1 MKVFVNIV
9 KVYKGGIEMNVSNI
23 IIQTLNSPEIIK
35 VIRVGTVLVVIS
47 FGLTIMTKI
56 SEKQLEV
63 GNIDESA
70 TLKLV
75 STVVHYMV
83 LLLLVIGVFAGY
95 MGLIENV
102 ISTFGLM

>member
-1 MKVFVNIV
+1 M
-9 KVYKGGIEMNVSNI
+9 GVSNLI
-23 IIQTLNSPEIIK
+23 INTLNCPEVIK
-35 VIRVGTVLVVIS
+35 VISIGGTLIIIG
-47 FGLTIMTKI
+47 FGLKVITKI

-63 GNIDESA
+63 GNIDAST
-70 TLKLV
+70 TLKLI

>member
-1 MKVFVNIV
+1 
-9 KVYKGGIEMNVSNI
+9 MNVTNT
-23 IIQTLNSPEIIK
+23 IIQALNCPEVIK
-35 VIRVGTVLVVIS
+35 VISIGGTLIIIG
-47 FGLTIMTKI
+47 FGLKVITKI

-63 GNIDESA
+63 GNIDAST

-75 STVVHYMV
+75 STVVHYVV
-83 LLLLVIGVFAGY
+83 LLLLVIGVFEGY

>member
-1 MKVFVNIV
+1 
-9 KVYKGGIEMNVSNI
+9 MNVTNT
-23 IIQTLNSPEIIK
+23 IIQALNCPEVIK
-35 VIRVGTVLVVIS
+35 VISIGGTLIIIG
-47 FGLTIMTKI
+47 FGLKVITKL

-63 GNIDESA
+63 GNIDAST

-75 STVVHYMV
+75 STVVYYVV
-83 LLLLVIGVFAGY
+83 LLLLVIGVFEGY

>member
-1 MKVFVNIV
+1 
-9 KVYKGGIEMNVSNI
+9 MNVTNT
-23 IIQTLNSPEIIK
+23 IIQALNCPEVIK
-35 VIRVGTVLVVIS
+35 VISIGGTLIIIG
-47 FGLTIMTKI
+47 FGLKVITKI

-63 GNIDESA
+63 GNIDAST
-70 TLKLV
+70 TLKLI

-83 LLLLVIGVFAGY
+83 LLLLVIGVFEGY

>member
-1 MKVFVNIV
+1 
-9 KVYKGGIEMNVSNI
+9 MNVTNT
-23 IIQTLNSPEIIK
+23 IIQALNCPEVIK
-35 VIRVGTVLVVIS
+35 VISVGSTLIIIG
-47 FGLTIMTKI
+47 FGLKVITKL

-63 GNIDESA
+63 GNIDAST

-75 STVVHYMV
+75 STVVYYMV
-83 LLLLVIGVFAGY
+83 LLLLAIGVFEGY

>member
-1 MKVFVNIV
+1 
-9 KVYKGGIEMNVSNI
+9 MNVTNT
-23 IIQTLNSPEIIK
+23 IIQALNCPEVIK
-35 VIRVGTVLVVIS
+35 VISIGGTLIIIG
-47 FGLTIMTKI
+47 FGLKVITKI

-63 GNIDESA
+63 GNIDASA

>member
-1 MKVFVNIV
+1 
-9 KVYKGGIEMNVSNI
+9 MNVTNT
-23 IIQTLNSPEIIK
+23 IIQALNCPEVIK
-35 VIRVGTVLVVIS
+35 VISIGGTLIIIG
-47 FGLTIMTKI
+47 FGLKVITKI

-63 GNIDESA
+63 GNIDAST
-70 TLKLV
+70 TLKLI

-83 LLLLVIGVFAGY
+83 LLLLVIGVFTGY